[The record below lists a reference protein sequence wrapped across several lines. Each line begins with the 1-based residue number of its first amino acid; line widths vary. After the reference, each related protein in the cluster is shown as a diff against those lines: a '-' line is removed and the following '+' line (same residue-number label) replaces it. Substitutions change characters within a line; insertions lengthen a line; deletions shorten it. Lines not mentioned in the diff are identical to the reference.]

1 VFGSERIAEIRSA
14 RDVAAPATPEV
25 VHALHPYASS
35 RSKRAMD
42 IVLGVVALVVLT
54 PVLAVVALAVRVS
67 SRGPVLFRQERVG
80 RGGRHFTMLK
90 FRTMRVGADDA
101 AHRAYVRAMFNPGAQ
116 VEVAASGLHKLDDD
130 RVTRVGAFLR
140 RTSLD
145 EIPQLVNVLTGS
157 MSLVGPRP
165 VLIWEVELFGAADH
179 VRFQVKPG
187 MTGLWQVSGRSKLPM
202 TRALELDREYV
213 ARQGFLF
220 DVKIILKTIPSVLL
234 CGEAA

>member
-1 VFGSERIAEIRSA
+1 MFGSERINELRSA
-14 RDVAAPATPEV
+14 GNVAAPDSPDV
-25 VHALHPYASS
+25 VHAVRPYASS
-35 RSKRAMD
+35 HSKRAMD
-42 IVLGVVALVVLT
+42 IVLGVAALVVLL

-67 SRGPVLFRQERVG
+67 SRGPVIFRQERVG
-80 RGGRHFTMLK
+80 RGGRPFTMLK

-101 AHRAYVRAMFNPGAQ
+101 AHRAFVRAMFAPGTQ

-130 RVTRVGAFLR
+130 RVTRVGVFLR

-145 EIPQLVNVLTGS
+145 EIPQLINVLSGS

-165 VLIWEVELFGAADH
+165 VLVWEVELFGPADRL
-179 VRFQVKPG
+179 RFQVKPG

-213 ARQGFLF
+213 ARQGFLL
-220 DVKIILKTIPSVLL
+220 DIKIILKTIPSVL